1 MSRLPLKFK
10 TNFDFQEMSDS
21 DHNYLAYIAGLE
33 LETASGTYSESTLG
47 SLGKTN
53 QTNDLN
59 IGSFTNTVLVG
70 DVGDQGTEGVG
81 DLAFTTTQTPIYQQD
96 GSVSLHA
103 DFRKPLYQK
112 RTNGQQE
119 IQEFSDADELSLGET
134 LAGIIYANDYPGTFK
149 LGSTTPTPT
158 NDYAIAV
165 ANVMTDTRA
174 DNTST
179 VYNLYQRK
187 TYTITEDEIDLMAVA
202 RGSSSPYNANAGTYR
217 GLIIMGDSHRSKTA
231 KGCLDRHL
239 ATISP
244 TNLPIGSYL
253 IRSAT
258 GSTVTPPTQTGT
270 WVEKGTATDTR
281 NIIEEE
287 TVDNTVTTNYSLSS
301 SNHWQRVSTTTPAF
315 GDGVEV
321 YIGGSLVASSTN
333 PDATTIT
340 VSGSTYTRSGSG
352 EQQSVTGPQGNRT
365 VTRWYDFTTTT
376 GGSTT
381 ADVIKSSVNQNVI
394 THKLYVR
401 TA

>member
-1 MSRLPLKFK
+1 
-10 TNFDFQEMSDS
+10 
-21 DHNYLAYIAGLE
+21 
-33 LETASGTYSESTLG
+33 
-47 SLGKTN
+47 
-53 QTNDLN
+53 
-59 IGSFTNTVLVG
+59 
-70 DVGDQGTEGVG
+70 
-81 DLAFTTTQTPIYQQD
+81 
-96 GSVSLHA
+96 
-103 DFRKPLYQK
+103 
-112 RTNGQQE
+112 
-119 IQEFSDADELSLGET
+119 
-134 LAGIIYANDYPGTFK
+134 
-149 LGSTTPTPT
+149 
-158 NDYAIAV
+158 
-165 ANVMTDTRA
+165 
-174 DNTST
+174 
-179 VYNLYQRK
+179 
-187 TYTITEDEIDLMAVA
+187 
-202 RGSSSPYNANAGTYR
+202 
-217 GLIIMGDSHRSKTA
+217 MGDSHRSKTA

-340 VSGSTYTRSGSG
+340 VSGTTYTRSGSG